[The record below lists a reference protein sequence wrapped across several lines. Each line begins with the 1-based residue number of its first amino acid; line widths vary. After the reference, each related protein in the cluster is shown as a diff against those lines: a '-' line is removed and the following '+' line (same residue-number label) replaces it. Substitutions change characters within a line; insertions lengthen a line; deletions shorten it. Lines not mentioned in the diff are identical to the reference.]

1 MKIIGRILVS
11 AMLCVSIL
19 APFKSA
25 VAGDIN
31 KTKARQVGAYFLAA
45 QFGNKAITSQSLNQV
60 YEFRNEER
68 DIATLYVF
76 NTADNRGFVIVAGTD
91 CVDPIVA
98 YSTEGAFDPN
108 NIPPAMMW
116 WLNCQAEPISYA
128 QNNHLE
134 PLSNYVASWKEL
146 ENEALPY
153 FGTDSKAI
161 IKLTT
166 STWNQEPLYNNMC
179 PIDPTTNQRSVTG
192 CVATAMAQI
201 LYYWKYPRVG
211 KKTSVY
217 SWEGRDISVNFAEA
231 YYDYDNMV
239 DALSYSSTQQQINA
253 VALLSYHCGVA
264 VKMNYHSAASGANS
278 EDVPKALYRYFKYE
292 EDSLQM
298 LSRSDGQFY
307 NPNCISSPNDKDT
320 LWVNTIKKE
329 IMNKRPVYYSGASPN
344 SQGEHS
350 RHAFVCDGW
359 NSVNKQL
366 HFNWGW
372 GGSGDCFCNVFR
384 AQLQV
389 GSYNFTNENK
399 IIIGITPPADSLTTV
414 GITTVEEPA
423 ITEVYPNPAKEQIT
437 VSYHLN
443 GNSSADMQIFDIAGR
458 EVKRT
463 KVYSASNIVTI
474 SVSDLRPGVY
484 ICRLQGHSSK
494 FIVK

>member
-1 MKIIGRILVS
+1 MKIIRKILVS
-11 AMLCVSIL
+11 AILGFSIL
-19 APFKSA
+19 TPFKNA
-25 VAGDIN
+25 VAGDID

-201 LYYWKYPRVG
+201 IYYWKYPRVG

-231 YYDYDNMV
+231 YYDYDHMV